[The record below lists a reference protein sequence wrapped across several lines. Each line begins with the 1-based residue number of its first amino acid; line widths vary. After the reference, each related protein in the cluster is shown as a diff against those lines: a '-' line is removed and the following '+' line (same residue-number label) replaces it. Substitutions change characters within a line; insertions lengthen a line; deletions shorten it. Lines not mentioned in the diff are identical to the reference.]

1 VHPGGGAGDV
11 GGVVRVWAEVMSPL
25 LVVTATPHDWPFG
38 PVIRLAAGRRGDG
51 CSLDGILGKPNFHG
65 AQTTILKAEGIPLKH
80 TEREHVHRE
89 ESDFRRL
96 ARRNK
101 LFGLW
106 VAEQLGLH
114 GDAAEAY
121 SREVIYSDLE
131 EPGEDDMFRK
141 VTADLERHG
150 KTVTREQLV
159 AKLGDCLN
167 EAHKEVR

>member
-1 VHPGGGAGDV
+1 MRTATSHDWSSRPSIHLV
-11 GGVVRVWAEVMSPL
+11 GGQ
-25 LVVTATPHDWPFG
+25 
-38 PVIRLAAGRRGDG
+38 RGDG
-51 CSLDGILGKPNFHG
+51 CSLDGIPGKPNFDG
-65 AQTTILKAEGIPLKH
+65 AQTTNRKAEERPLKH

-96 ARRNK
+96 ARHNK

-121 SREVIYSDLE
+121 SLEVIYSDLE

-141 VTADLERHG
+141 ATADLERHR
-150 KTVTREQLV
+150 KTVTRGQLV
-159 AKLGDCLN
+159 AKLADCLS